1 MNAKKSTT
9 NGGDQDRKTIK
20 PEPITEEDGQLE
32 EDLWED
38 EDFGGLQAPEDFKRQ
53 LGCGG

>member
-9 NGGDQDRKTIK
+9 SGGDQDRKAVK
-20 PEPITEEDGQLE
+20 PEPITKEDGQIE
-32 EDLWED
+32 EDLWEE